1 MAGGAVKEPFCTIN
15 RKLLP
20 LKLTLFFFAASAF
33 TFLPYLT
40 IHMKDIGIS
49 DIDIALIYTVLPFTV
64 FIAPPLVGFLADRL
78 GNYTRVLL
86 ANIVVCG
93 IFHSSLLL
101 VPETISKPTYP
112 ATSAVFTSNRLE
124 LQWSACSE
132 TNNLSCSLATSPKRL
147 SLQLSNCS
155 LTCPGSSLDQNIG
168 VEANLCSLLPGVSC
182 KPNPV
187 RQIVTFQGLIAKEGP
202 AANKS
207 CGSASIELLTRG
219 DPCQASDNQLKQVT
233 LGEGC
238 RAECSATTNLVQQCG
253 WFDNGNRVLTNTVY
267 FILRTIATMAL
278 ACCFIMLDAQTIQ
291 MCKMEEAAGKK
302 GSYGQQIV
310 YKTLAQALISPL
322 VGLVMDKVTT
332 MTGYANYT
340 APFMIG
346 NALLA
351 CTLVCICL
359 LDGDIGLPKEANT
372 MRGVKIIFTNVSIII
387 FLIMMFVCGTLYGF
401 VETFLF
407 VYLKADLNAPIY
419 LLGLTITTGALVSIP
434 FLYYSDWIIEKFGM
448 VNMIIL
454 ALLMYGVRY
463 VGYSYITCAW
473 YAFPFEALEV
483 FTIFLLRVGSA
494 SYVKVNAPPGTL
506 ATLNGLS
513 GGMHFGFG
521 KGMGGLVGGVLKD
534 QLGSTALAFRTFGI
548 AAFVFGVIY
557 AIFYWAYGRG
567 VDQRAQEKR
576 ERDAAS
582 RLEPLMPKPTNGTS

>member
-1 MAGGAVKEPFCTIN
+1 MPCSPTIT
-15 RKLLP
+15 
-20 LKLTLFFFAASAF
+20 TL
-33 TFLPYLT
+33 
-40 IHMKDIGIS
+40 H
-49 DIDIALIYTVLPFTV
+49 
-64 FIAPPLVGFLADRL
+64 
-78 GNYTRVLL
+78 
-86 ANIVVCG
+86 
-93 IFHSSLLL
+93 
-101 VPETISKPTYP
+101 
-112 ATSAVFTSNRLE
+112 
-124 LQWSACSE
+124 Q
-132 TNNLSCSLATSPKRL
+132 
-147 SLQLSNCS
+147 
-155 LTCPGSSLDQNIG
+155 
-168 VEANLCSLLPGVSC
+168 
-182 KPNPV
+182 
-187 RQIVTFQGLIAKEGP
+187 QGLIASKP
-202 AANKS
+202 ASVNES
-207 CGSASIELLTRG
+207 CGSASVELLTRG
-219 DPCQASDNQLKQVT
+219 DPCQAVDNELKEVK
-233 LGEGC
+233 LGDGC

-310 YKTLAQALISPL
+310 YKTLAQAFISPL
-322 VGLVMDKVTT
+322 VGLVMDKVTAI
-332 MTGYANYT
+332 TGYSNYT

-346 NALLA
+346 NVLLA
-351 CTLVCICL
+351 LTLICICL
-359 LDGDIGLPKEANT
+359 LDSDIGLPKEANT
-372 MRGVKIIFTNVSIII
+372 MKGVKIIFTNVSIII
-387 FLIMMFVCGTLYGF
+387 FLFMMFVCGTLYGF

-434 FLYYSDWIIEKFGM
+434 FLHYSDWIINKFGM

-454 ALLMYGVRY
+454 ALVMYGVRY

-548 AAFVFGVIY
+548 AGFVFGLIY

-576 ERDAAS
+576 EREAAS
-582 RLEPLMPKPTNGTS
+582 RLDPLMPKPTNATS